1 MLGQQRLISSSFL
14 GEVFISCPDNAD
26 VSFKLAEIFD
36 SLETGNSSS
45 TKLTAHL
52 LDLLTKIV
60 EYLQDVCG
68 FSKILFLVLSE
79 DSQSSSNKQL
89 EIFLAKAIVPNF
101 V

>member
-1 MLGQQRLISSSFL
+1 MLTTVTNESNLFQMQLMLGQQRLISSSFL

-60 EYLQDVCG
+60 EYL
-68 FSKILFLVLSE
+68 
-79 DSQSSSNKQL
+79 
-89 EIFLAKAIVPNF
+89 
-101 V
+101 